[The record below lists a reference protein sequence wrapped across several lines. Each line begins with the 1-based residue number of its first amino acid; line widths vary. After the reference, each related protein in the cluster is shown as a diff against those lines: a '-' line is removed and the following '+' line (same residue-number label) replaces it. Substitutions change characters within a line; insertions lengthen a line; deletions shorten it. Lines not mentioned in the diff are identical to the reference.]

1 MKLTNSQ
8 FDEIMSIYYKRQF
21 QCQNTERMRL
31 DEIHRQIPEYRALE
45 QQISELSLQHA
56 QAKLQRGQNTG
67 DLEQQIREIT
77 KQKEDL
83 LTSHGLSG
91 RLSAAGLCMP
101 GLSGHRI
108 HRYCQVPL
116 SGKRDRDLS
125 LLPVQSP
132 ADSRKREFCPFQSGL
147 LLRRLYGR
155 IHRTNTEREYEKH
168 SQYRQGFCQKL

>member
-1 MKLTNSQ
+1 MRSCP
-8 FDEIMSIYYKRQF
+8 SITSDSSNVRIQSV
-21 QCQNTERMRL
+21 CAWMRSTARFL
-31 DEIHRQIPEYRALE
+31 
-45 QQISELSLQHA
+45 
-56 QAKLQRGQNTG
+56 NTG
-67 DLEQQIREIT
+67 AADPGDHKAEGRSADQPR
-77 KQKEDL
+77 
-83 LTSHGLSG
+83 LSG

>member
-116 SGKRDRDLS
+116 SGKEIVTYLYSQSNLQQILEKRI
-125 LLPVQSP
+125 LPISVWT
-132 ADSRKREFCPFQSGL
+132 